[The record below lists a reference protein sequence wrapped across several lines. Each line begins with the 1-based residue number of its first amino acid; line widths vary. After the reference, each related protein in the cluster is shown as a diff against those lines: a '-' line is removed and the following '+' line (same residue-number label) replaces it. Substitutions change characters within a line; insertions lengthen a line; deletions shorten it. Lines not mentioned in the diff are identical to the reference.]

1 MTLSSIVPR
10 TFIGFLLLTASVC
23 AQSAYRAPAD
33 HFSFSPVFEAIDQT
47 FSVALAQQQQQ
58 QAQTRGEAPNA
69 PPMQGDS
76 AYLDHKWQALE
87 RACKVGVFTPEEC
100 AAKRTALKSEAPPQ
114 GSSAPP
120 ADSNGGSVYSE
131 PHGAFRL
138 VIPQGWEAKPQT
150 GCYGPKENCPP
161 NAGGVNIGQGSSWA
175 FIAPFSASV
184 RRPTDIVEVVAGQYQ
199 SQYRNLKM
207 IQNEPQ
213 KFGDLDIAL
222 GQFTAVDQRGVTV
235 SLVVI
240 GIAAPNRAFYVACS
254 SVDLSDASTVGPA
267 LSSMLQSL
275 QFAGE

>member
-1 MTLSSIVPR
+1 MPLFSIVRR
-10 TFIGFLLLTASVC
+10 TFIAFLLFAISVS
-23 AQSAYRAPAD
+23 AQSTYSFPAVRYSLRPLLELISLTFTLAPAQQGQIR
-33 HFSFSPVFEAIDQT
+33 SNSPNPP
-47 FSVALAQQQQQ
+47 LA
-58 QAQTRGEAPNA
+58 
-69 PPMQGDS
+69 QGDS
-76 AYLDHKWQALE
+76 SYLDRKSQALE

-100 AAKRTALKSEAPPQ
+100 TAKRTALKSETPPQ
-114 GSSAPP
+114 ASSVSP
-120 ADSNGGSVYSE
+120 ADSNGGTVYSD

-138 VIPQGWEAKPQT
+138 TIPQGWEAKLES
-150 GCYGPKENCPP
+150 GCYGPQENCPP
-161 NAGGVNIGQGSSWA
+161 NAAGVNIAQGNSWA
-175 FIAPFSASV
+175 FIAPFSASAK
-184 RRPTDIVEVVAGQYQ
+184 RPTDVVEVVAGQYQ

-213 KFGDLDIAL
+213 KFGNLDIAL

-254 SVDLSDASTVGPA
+254 SVDLNDAPTAGPA

>member
-1 MTLSSIVPR
+1 MPFSSIVRR
-10 TFIGFLLLTASVC
+10 TFIAFLLFAVSASAWSIYATPADRFSVRPLLTAISLTFTL
-23 AQSAYRAPAD
+23 APAQQGQIR
-33 HFSFSPVFEAIDQT
+33 SNSPN
-47 FSVALAQQQQQ
+47 
-58 QAQTRGEAPNA
+58 P
-69 PPMQGDS
+69 PPMQADS
-76 AYLDHKWQALE
+76 SYLERKSQALE

-100 AAKRTALKSEAPPQ
+100 AAKRIALKSETPPQ
-114 GSSAPP
+114 GSSVSP
-120 ADSNGGSVYSE
+120 ADSNGGTIYSE

-138 VIPQGWEAKPQT
+138 VIPQGWQAKPEI
-150 GCYGPKENCPP
+150 GCYGPQENCPP
-161 NAGGVNIGQGSSWA
+161 NSGGVNIVQGNSWA
-175 FIAPFSASV
+175 FVARLSAPAK
-184 RRPTDIVEVVAGQYQ
+184 RPTDVVEIVAGQYQ

-222 GQFTAVDQRGVTV
+222 GQFTAVDGRGVTV

-254 SVDLSDASTVGPA
+254 SVDLNDAATAGPA